1 MKPSTTRRAGLAL
14 LAGAAVLALPAAI
27 AQPAL
32 GAWPNRP
39 INLVVAWPPGGSVDV
54 VARLMA
60 EALRQKLGQTVV
72 VSNRGGATGTIGA
85 NAVAKAPPDGYTF
98 LMTIGAYPISAALMP
113 NLPYDPIKD
122 LAPVSLIVRAP
133 NMLVV
138 RPDFPARNL
147 AELVALAKAAP
158 GKYTYSTAGNG
169 TTTHLM
175 VEMLGQASGTS
186 FTHVPYQGGA
196 ASLQAILSSQ
206 TDLNSAVTST
216 AAPQIAAGKLRP
228 LAVIGMKRMA
238 AYPDVQTFAEAGY
251 PGVRGDSWIGLFA
264 PGGTPRAIVNQMN
277 DAVQA
282 IVATPAN
289 HEKLLQQAGEPVNVG
304 PDEFAK
310 IVRDEIRDFTGLAK
324 ALNLKP

>member
-1 MKPSTTRRAGLAL
+1 
-14 LAGAAVLALPAAI
+14 
-27 AQPAL
+27 
-32 GAWPNRP
+32 
-39 INLVVAWPPGGSVDV
+39 
-54 VARLMA
+54 
-60 EALRQKLGQTVV
+60 
-72 VSNRGGATGTIGA
+72 
-85 NAVAKAPPDGYTF
+85 VAKAAPDGYTL

-113 NLPYDPIKD
+113 SLPYDPVRD
-122 LAPVSLIVRAP
+122 LTPVSLIVRAP

-138 RPDFPARNL
+138 RPDFPAKNL
-147 AELVALAKAAP
+147 AELVALAKASP

-175 VEMLGQASGTS
+175 VEMLGQAAGAR

-228 LAVIGMKRMA
+228 LAIIGSKRSA
-238 AYPDVQTFAEAGY
+238 QYPDVQTFAEAGY

-264 PGGTPRAIVNQMN
+264 PGGTPHAIINQLN
-277 DAVQA
+277 EAVQA
-282 IVATPAN
+282 VVATPAN
-289 HEKLLQQAGEPVNVG
+289 HDRLLQQAGDPVSVG

-310 IVRDEIRDFTGLAK
+310 IVRDEIRDFTALAK
-324 ALNLKP
+324 SLNLKP